1 MSEEGTS
8 ATGFSGSSRAISC
21 VRPRLPNAVD
31 GYAPCDPGQPRLR
44 IFHGPELR
52 AVAQHAHKGFLRGI
66 FGVVVAAE
74 HRVGDA
80 VDQSGMLADKR
91 FEHLVGP
98 LNTTALVFNALAS
111 TGLNRCH
118 AAQDRLSRRHS
129 FALSHE
135 DRPEASFVQEF
146 SLAEREGVAYLRG
159 VMWDE
164 SVGRTLLSAALEV
177 GGAAQ
182 QQKSKSKS
190 TAADT
195 PVRPTRARS
204 RP

>member
-44 IFHGPELR
+44 IFHRPELR

-80 VDQSGMLADKR
+80 VNQPGMFPDKR

-98 LNTTALVFNALAS
+98 LDPTALVFS
-111 TGLNRCH
+111 PLNRCH